1 MSEAVYLVE
10 DGNICGMPTLTREDI
25 RRAYEIYGSPPQYV
39 RGKMTKKKII
49 RTIIDEDLMLDEK
62 RQVLYSD
69 VMHVDS
75 NKFLITVCESLQLII
90 QNRIER

>member
-25 RRAYEIYGSPPQYV
+25 R
-39 RGKMTKKKII
+39 TKKKII